1 MGIVDWAR
9 LLFWIALISW
19 LIWFV
24 SVQLD
29 RLHKETFALAKAAVW
44 QQCQQSA
51 GFLRV
56 FGLVLY
62 SPYLWPV
69 RSGVISLL
77 LASVLFISG

>member
-1 MGIVDWAR
+1 MRGVDWAS
-9 LLFWIALISW
+9 LLSWIALISW

-29 RLHKETFALAKAAVW
+29 RLHKETFALVKAAVW
-44 QQCQQSA
+44 QQYQQSA

-56 FGLVLY
+56 FGIVLY

-69 RSGVISLL
+69 RSVMMCLLMACGLWVI
-77 LASVLFISG
+77 F

>member
-69 RSGVISLL
+69 RSVMISLL
-77 LASVLFISG
+77 MACGLWAIF

>member
-56 FGLVLY
+56 LGIVLY

>member
-29 RLHKETFALAKAAVW
+29 RLHKETFALAKAVVW

-69 RSGVISLL
+69 RSVMISLL
-77 LASVLFISG
+77 MACGLWAIF